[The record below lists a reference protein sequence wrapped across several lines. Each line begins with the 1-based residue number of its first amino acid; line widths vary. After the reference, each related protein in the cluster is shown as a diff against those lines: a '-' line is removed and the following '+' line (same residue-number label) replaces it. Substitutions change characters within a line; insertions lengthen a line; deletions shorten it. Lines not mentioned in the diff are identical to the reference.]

1 MRSRPPRKPLRA
13 LIALAAISAAAVLLV
28 PSALPASASSVPA
41 GFASRTVEAPTSIV
55 YDPGITW
62 RCYSVSDET
71 AGSNYGN
78 DSQDCGKID
87 HPNRVNASCTWFGYS
102 SPRGVECPAWRFV
115 TYNWGQERL
124 RTYPGY
130 DHQVQGQS
138 GAPLKLVLQN
148 NSRGLRDGAGGTQ
161 NCELKEVAVSHEY
174 VGSSFKRKSDGST
187 YNFADGRVKVAYDA
201 LVRQSGGFGCAE
213 KRALLTTDFIYRT
226 ARGINVISVVHF
238 DPGPF
243 SRPNGDG
250 VLWSNNC
257 RKNDGTPDGCRM
269 TVHGELLIPGERRH
283 LEVDFSDLARKY
295 QGYLNNEAVP
305 TASQIEAV
313 QVVNSAKGAD
323 LMAEVSGLDVT
334 VQ

>member
-1 MRSRPPRKPLRA
+1 M
-13 LIALAAISAAAVLLV
+13 
-28 PSALPASASSVPA
+28 
-41 GFASRTVEAPTSIV
+41 SRTVEASTSIV
-55 YDPGITW
+55 YDPGVKW
-62 RCYSVSDET
+62 RCYSVSNET
-71 AGSNYGN
+71 SGSNYGN
-78 DSQDCGKID
+78 DSRDCGEVG
-87 HPNRVNASCTWFGYS
+87 HPNRVDTTCTWFGYT

-130 DHQVQGQS
+130 DHQVQGES

-148 NSRGLRDGAGGTQ
+148 NSRGLRDAVGGNQ

-174 VGSSFKRKSDGST
+174 VGSSFKRKADGST
-187 YNFADGRVKVAYDA
+187 YNLADGRTKVAYDA
-201 LVRQSGGFGCAE
+201 LVQQTGGFVCEE

-226 ARGINVISVVHF
+226 VRGINVISVVHF

-243 SRPNGDG
+243 SRPNDDG

-257 RKNDGTPDGCRM
+257 RKSDGTPDGCRM
-269 TVHGELLIPGERRH
+269 TVHGERLTPGEQRH

-295 QGYLNNEAVP
+295 RGYLNNEGVP
-305 TASQIEAV
+305 SVSQIEAV

-334 VQ
+334 VE